1 MRLHASADA
10 LQADHV
16 KFPNPSFSR
25 TDALMIGQPHVL
37 MFRSH
42 KIERGGVFDSLPGI
56 GAYHRQPGGVHLQE
70 STVSG
75 DHLDTLR
82 AGQRH
87 RSKQLAARVH
97 IAAGERIYRKRFA
110 AEHSFLS
117 PNPARKVLPIYTDPL
132 RLTSA

>member
-1 MRLHASADA
+1 
-10 LQADHV
+10 
-16 KFPNPSFSR
+16 
-25 TDALMIGQPHVL
+25 MIGQPHVL

-42 KIERGGVFDSLPGI
+42 KIERGGVFDSLPAI
-56 GAYHRQPGGVHLQE
+56 GAYHRQPSGVHLQE

-97 IAAGERIYRKRFA
+97 IAAGERIYRRRFA
-110 AEHSFLS
+110 AERVGFASGRAADRYRGYAS
-117 PNPARKVLPIYTDPL
+117 
-132 RLTSA
+132 